1 MAQKKTTQK
10 STTTGEFHLKD
21 ILALSLS
28 AAAVLLAGY
37 QVHLAIKHDKQN
49 SKQ

>member
-10 STTTGEFHLKD
+10 
-21 ILALSLS
+21 LALSLS
-28 AAAVLLAGY
+28 AAAVFLAGY

>member
-10 STTTGEFHLKD
+10 STSVGEFHLKD

-37 QVHLAIKHDKQN
+37 QVHLAIKQDKQN

>member
-10 STTTGEFHLKD
+10 STSVSQFHLKD
-21 ILALSLS
+21 ILSLS
-28 AAAVLLAGY
+28 AAAVFLAGY

>member
-10 STTTGEFHLKD
+10 STSVSQFHLKD

-28 AAAVLLAGY
+28 AAAFFLAGY